1 MSGIKTYSIISVIII
16 LLGCG
21 VLPITFLF
29 VLHYNFIVSVI
40 LSVIITVIP
49 IYLLY
54 GYFYSKEAT
63 GKVNLF
69 YAFKVFKHLTWKDKL
84 EILLYAI
91 LALAVMFYVHYILSL
106 IFIFLIYRK
115 VQPARRKYIPK
126 KVLAEESKLEAKMW
140 KWGLIIATIFIL
152 GLIIYFFVI
161 LGV

>member
-1 MSGIKTYSIISVIII
+1 MSGIKTYNILSVIIVLI
-16 LLGCG
+16 GCI

-29 VLHYNFIVSVI
+29 VLHYNFIVSVL
-40 LSVIITVIP
+40 LSAVITVIP
-49 IYLLY
+49 VYLLY

-91 LALAVMFYVHYILSL
+91 IALFVIFYVHYILSL
-106 IFIFLIYRK
+106 IFILLILRK
-115 VQPARRKYIPK
+115 IKPARKEYIPK
-126 KVLAEESKLEAKMW
+126 RILAEESKLETKIW
-140 KWGLIIATIFIL
+140 KWGLIIGMIFIL